1 MLSLGPG
8 PEQGR
13 DPVGLEETRVAK
25 SLGIGPSRCLLGS
38 TAETFLCGLGGTE
51 DGWEGLG
58 VWCGGG
64 HGQDCKGAEHVAE
77 LPVARAAPSVRPGC
91 AGLEHSFCFRCG
103 CEGRVGSGLGGGRAV
118 LFSRSDPALA
128 SCPLRSHSA

>member
-1 MLSLGPG
+1 MLSLGP
-8 PEQGR
+8 EQGR
-13 DPVGLEETRVAK
+13 GPVGLERDTHHTRVAK

-38 TAETFLCGLGGTE
+38 KAETFLCGLGGTE

-64 HGQDCKGAEHVAE
+64 HGEDCKGAEHVAE

-103 CEGRVGSGLGGGRAV
+103 CEGAWGQG
-118 LFSRSDPALA
+118 
-128 SCPLRSHSA
+128 